1 MRRNLPALAKAFS
14 GESLKRILAEFVG
27 IQDVQAQ
34 ANAAKVSKLKGKTE
48 SASVTSVLSGATGS
62 SSLASELGLLDP
74 STAGP
79 IYSAFGRQQMT
90 HAKCFGQE
98 VGYTRHPD
106 VQSGSNTNNAK
117 YTGTLPAGDLGLWLV
132 SEPGGRGDTNGGNAC
147 GAAELT
153 ALMAPLRLT
162 STFTLKLAAAALAAH
177 GSVPTATHNITAAM
191 NARLGSNKPG
201 QLRFESASVAKLSS
215 GGYRTLVELH
225 VPTGHG
231 DTSTSFRRIY
241 FSMTHFPTRYAGTAV
256 AELTWGRI
264 VRTAFAN
271 ITPPALLAWL
281 GNGFVSSASAQTGA
295 TGATGATGTT
305 SSTGATGTTSSTGA
319 TGVTTNFGTGAT
331 GLKDS
336 GLNSLGMTKPSLTG
350 MTNTGLYPVL
360 STGAFS
366 GAGFPS
372 PTSTSSSTATIY
384 SGIIKVMSQT
394 SNTDWVLSSMAYQRD
409 DDTFHVKTR
418 KSIYTY
424 GGGGTPNLTTA
435 DDAFFNSG
443 ELNPSRSTSTS
454 NWNWKNDFVRFSA
467 KYSLTDMSGIYSSA
481 WQAGPGD
488 SHSRIFNI
496 LISNTTNYTGKAYFG
511 FGDAVQ
517 NSAFD
522 GLVSHFYCNWTGR
535 MTGDDDLN
543 YPTSY
548 SSDQIRGRKEG
559 SQSQEMAMNDSGKW
573 VATKNHLKFAPT
585 STCNKRGVI
594 DTDGRGN
601 FSYSTTWD
609 PTISGGGLPG
619 IPLGD
624 MSTTTYTS
632 APDRDTL
639 HVRAAGTSGTYPAY
653 KDLVKAELGWSAS
666 RFVP

>member
-1 MRRNLPALAKAFS
+1 
-14 GESLKRILAEFVG
+14 LKRILAEFVG
-27 IQDVQAQ
+27 IRDVQAQ
-34 ANAAKVSKLKGKTE
+34 SNAAKVSQLKGKSE
-48 SASVTSVLSGATGS
+48 ASSVTNVLSGATGS

-74 STAGP
+74 GTAAA
-79 IYSAFGRQQMT
+79 IYDAFGKQQMT
-90 HAKCFGQE
+90 HAKCFGQA

-106 VQSGSNTNNAK
+106 VQSGSNTRNAVF
-117 YTGTLPAGDLGLWLV
+117 TGTFPSGDLGMWLV
-132 SEPGGRGDTNGGNAC
+132 REPEGLDTNGGNAC

-153 ALMAPLRLT
+153 NLMSPLRLT
-162 STFTLKLAAAALAAH
+162 STFTLKLAAAALASH
-177 GSVPTATHNITAAM
+177 GSVPTATHDVTAKM
-191 NARLGSNKPG
+191 NTRLGTKPS
-201 QLRFESASVAKLSS
+201 QMSFTSVTLAKLSS
-215 GGYRTLVELH
+215 GGYRTQVELN

-231 DTSTSFRRIY
+231 DTSTSSRKIY
-241 FSMTHFPTRYAGTAV
+241 FSMTHFPTRYAGTTV

-281 GNGFVSSASAQTGA
+281 GNGVVSSASAQTGA
-295 TGATGATGTT
+295 TGSTGATGTT

-319 TGVTTNFGTGAT
+319 TGVTTNFGTGAS

-336 GLNSLGMTKPSLTG
+336 GLNSLGMSSPSLTG
-350 MTNTGLYPVL
+350 MTNTGLYPAL
-360 STGAFS
+360 SAGSST

-394 SNTDWVLSSMAYQRD
+394 ANTDWVLSSMAYQRD
-409 DDTFHVKTR
+409 DDTFYVKTR

-424 GGGGTPNLTTA
+424 SGGGTPNLTTA

-481 WQAGPGD
+481 WQAGGSD

-535 MTGDDDLN
+535 MTGDDDIN

-559 SQSQEMAMNDSGKW
+559 SQSQEMAMNSSGKW
-573 VATKNHLKFAPT
+573 VATKNSLKFAPT

-601 FSYSTTWD
+601 FSFSTTWD
-609 PTISGGGLPG
+609 GSIVPFGG
-619 IPLGD
+619 
-624 MSTTTYTS
+624 MSVSTYNS

-639 HVRAAGTSGTYPAY
+639 HVRATGTLGTYPTY